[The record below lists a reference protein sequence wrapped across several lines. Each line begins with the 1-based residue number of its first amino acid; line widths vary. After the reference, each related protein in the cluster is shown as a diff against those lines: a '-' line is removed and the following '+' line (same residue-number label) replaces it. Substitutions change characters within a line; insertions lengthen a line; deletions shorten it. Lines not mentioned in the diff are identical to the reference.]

1 LGWEPTEVP
10 KITFVISSLR
20 GGGAERVLSNMAG
33 YWAEKGWDIT
43 ILTLY
48 QGDAP
53 VSYDL
58 HPRVVH
64 LDLLKSTLHRN
75 PRPDRQSMEALRA
88 VFKVLSPSERRVFL
102 RDLVLIVALRHA
114 IRSTNPDTVISFI
127 DITNVYVLLA
137 THDLHCPVLVSER
150 CDPRQGSLGHDGWDR
165 LRERLYPNARHVVVL
180 DHDSLSFFGEEVRQ
194 RARVI
199 PNAALPPRH
208 SRVEMEKAQ
217 KKTGRT
223 LLAMGRLDHGKGFDL
238 LLDAFSRVAP
248 RQPWWSLE
256 IWGLGPLRASLESLA
271 FELGLDGRVRFPG
284 FTRNRDDVM
293 RQADLFV
300 LSSRFEGFPNVLL
313 EAMASGLPAVSFD
326 CPTGPR
332 RIIRSGIDGQLVPPQ
347 DVAALSE
354 NLERLMENHGE
365 RQRLASRAPDVIERF
380 NVDVVMGKWEE
391 LVRGSAPPA

>member
-1 LGWEPTEVP
+1 VGRETTAVP
-10 KITFVISSLR
+10 RITFVISSLR

-53 VSYDL
+53 ISYDL

-64 LDLLKSTLHRN
+64 LDLLKSTLHKS
-75 PRPDRQSMEALRA
+75 PRPDRQSMQALRQ
-88 VFKVLSPSERRVFL
+88 VFKSLSPSERRVFF

-114 IRSTNPDTVISFI
+114 IRGTNPDAVISFI
-127 DITNVYVLLA
+127 DVTNVYVLLA
-137 THDLHCPVLVSER
+137 TQDLHYPVIVSER

-180 DHDSLSFFGEEVRQ
+180 DHDSLSFFCEEVRQ

-199 PNAALPPRH
+199 PNAALPPRP
-208 SRVEMEKAQ
+208 SRFEIESAR

-238 LLDAFSRVAP
+238 LLEAFSRVAP
-248 RQPWWSLE
+248 RQPSWSLE
-256 IWGLGPLRASLESLA
+256 IWGLGPLRGSLESLA
-271 FELGLDGRVRFPG
+271 SELGLDGRVRFPG
-284 FTRNRDDVM
+284 FTKNRDDVM
-293 RQADLFV
+293 QQADLFV

-326 CPTGPR
+326 CPTGPG
-332 RIIRSGIDGQLVPPQ
+332 RIIRNGIDGQLVPPQ
-347 DVAALSE
+347 DIAALSQS
-354 NLERLMENHGE
+354 LERLMENSGE
-365 RQRLASRAPDVIERF
+365 RQRLASRAPEVIERF
-380 NVDVVMGKWEE
+380 NVNAVMSQWEE
-391 LVRGSAPPA
+391 LVQVRS